1 MSHPAAVAFVCHA
14 DRAAP
19 FVPKLMAEVAADA
32 RAPWYWVTARG
43 SVVWDG
49 GWLFT
54 ICAATGD
61 RVAIIWD
68 RAFAWAVAIA
78 CCPGSTVW
86 GKEKEKAPQAP
97 GGEAPSGA
105 PSNEIP
111 SVCFPAGTGCCGS
124 PLSGHSRIGLIRPFP
139 DRGHPT
145 LRATTALG
153 PQCDM
158 EYLSNRPSA

>member
-19 FVPKLMAEVAADA
+19 FVPKLMAEVAADV
-32 RAPWYWVTARG
+32 RAPWYWVTARV

-97 GGEAPSGA
+97 GG
-105 PSNEIP
+105 
-111 SVCFPAGTGCCGS
+111 GS
-124 PLSGHSRIGLIRPFP
+124 PEWGPVERDPLRLLSGRDGVLWIASIRPFA